1 MPLFIVLGLFFVVAF
16 APKVPWYAKVVLQ
29 LIIGAVVYFGFG
41 DTMFDLPMG
50 DTLPISSLFGGAM
63 SEDMGGD
70 GAFNKLAL
78 GVLGTILGLIMT
90 VVATILYALLG
101 IGKKK
106 DEE

>member
-1 MPLFIVLGLFFVVAF
+1 MPLFIVLGLFFIVAF
-16 APKVPWYAKVVLQ
+16 APKVPWYAKLVVQ

-63 SEDMGGD
+63 SEEMGGD
-70 GAFNKLAL
+70 GSFNKLSL
-78 GVLGTILGLIMT
+78 GVIGTVLGFIMT
-90 VVATILYALLG
+90 AVATGLYAVLG